1 MTTNNQKAIGYI
13 RVSSDD
19 QAREG
24 LSLEAQE
31 RKIRAYCDLKGL
43 ELVTIFKDEGISGFK
58 PLEKRPGGLSALA
71 SLGFVLQSLPSH
83 NGNGK
88 NSKLTLE
95 NDLQKRPKFERSGSP
110 EGNEWQR
117 SDNAPKTAQDYG
129 ILEAN
134 KCVIANDVSQSKNG
148 TFHSCPGEPIACNL
162 VAIKLDRLFRNT
174 GDAISKSQEF
184 QKRGINL
191 HLLDVSVDTSTA
203 TGKMFFTVLAM
214 LAQFERDITGER
226 TKTVL
231 DMKRKDG
238 KVWNHTPFGYDR
250 MGDVLIPNK
259 KEQKGIQMM
268 KRLHDQGYSLREIA
282 GELELAGISPKRGGE
297 WQAGSVRNAMLKN
310 KQLRVADTI
319 LA

>member
-1 MTTNNQKAIGYI
+1 MTTNNQRAIGYI

-71 SLGFVLQSLPSH
+71 SLGFVVQSLASH

-88 NSKLTLE
+88 NSKLTP
-95 NDLQKRPKFERSGSP
+95 NDLQKGPKFERSGTP

-117 SDNAPKTAQDYG
+117 SDNTPKTAQDYG

-134 KCVIANDVSQSKNG
+134 KCVIVNDVSQSKNG
-148 TFHSCPGEPIACNL
+148 TIYSDPGEPVACNL

-191 HLLDVSVDTSTA
+191 HLLDVSVDTGTA

-250 MGDVLIPNK
+250 VGDVLMPNK

-268 KRLHDQGYSLREIA
+268 KKLHDQGYSLREIA
-282 GELELAGISPKRGGE
+282 GELELAGILPKRGGE
-297 WQAGSVRNAMLKN
+297 WQKYSIYKIISNCDRICM
-310 KQLRVADTI
+310 
-319 LA
+319 

>member
-1 MTTNNQKAIGYI
+1 MTTNNQRAVGYI

-71 SLGFVLQSLPSH
+71 SLGFVLQSLSNH

-88 NSKLTLE
+88 NFKSTLE
-95 NDLQKRPKFERSGSP
+95 NDLQKGPKFERLSVP

-117 SDNAPKTAQDYG
+117 SDNTPKTAQDYG
-129 ILEAN
+129 NLGVNERTVAGDIL
-134 KCVIANDVSQSKNG
+134 QSKNG
-148 TFHSCPGEPIACNL
+148 TIYSYPGEPVAGNL

-184 QKRGINL
+184 QKKGINL
-191 HLLDVSVDTSTA
+191 HLLDVSVDTGTA

-250 MGDVLIPNK
+250 VGDLLIPNK

-268 KRLHDQGYSLREIA
+268 KKLHEQGYSLREIA
-282 GELELAGISPKRGGE
+282 GELELAGIPPKRGGE
-297 WQAGSVRNAMLKN
+297 WQKYSIYKIITNCDRIPA
-310 KQLRVADTI
+310 
-319 LA
+319 

>member
-1 MTTNNQKAIGYI
+1 MTTNNQRAVGYI

-58 PLEKRPGGLSALA
+58 PLEKRPGGLSALK
-71 SLGFVLQSLPSH
+71 SLGFIVQLLTNH
-83 NGNGK
+83 NGKGK
-88 NSKLTLE
+88 NSKPTLE
-95 NDLQKRPKFERSGSP
+95 NDLQKGAKFERSGVP

-117 SDNAPKTAQDYG
+117 SDNTPKTAQDYG
-129 ILEAN
+129 NLGVNERTVAGDIL
-134 KCVIANDVSQSKNG
+134 QSKNG
-148 TFHSCPGEPIACNL
+148 TIYSYPGEPVACNL

-191 HLLDVSVDTSTA
+191 HLLDVSVDTGTA

-250 MGDVLIPNK
+250 VDDLLIPNK

-268 KRLHDQGYSLREIA
+268 KKLHEQGYSLREIA
-282 GELELAGISPKRGGE
+282 GELELAGILPKRGGE
-297 WQAGSVRNAMLKN
+297 WQKYSIYKIISNCDQICM
-310 KQLRVADTI
+310 
-319 LA
+319 

>member
-1 MTTNNQKAIGYI
+1 MTTNNQRAVGYI

-58 PLEKRPGGLSALA
+58 PLEKRQGGLSALK
-71 SLGFVLQSLPSH
+71 SLGFLIQPLPNH

-88 NSKLTLE
+88 NSKSTLE
-95 NDLQKRPKFERSGSP
+95 NDLQKSPKFERSSVP
-110 EGNEWQR
+110 EGNEWQK
-117 SDNAPKTAQDYG
+117 SDNTPKTAQDYG
-129 ILEAN
+129 NLGVNERTVTGDIL
-134 KCVIANDVSQSKNG
+134 QSKNG
-148 TFHSCPGEPIACNL
+148 TIYSYPGEPVACNL

-191 HLLDVSVDTSTA
+191 HLLDVSVDTGTA

-250 MGDVLIPNK
+250 VDDVLIPNK

-268 KRLHDQGYSLREIA
+268 KKLHEQGYSLREIA
-282 GELELAGISPKRGGE
+282 GELELAGIPPKRGGE
-297 WQAGSVRNAMLKN
+297 WQKYSIYKIISNCNRIPA
-310 KQLRVADTI
+310 
-319 LA
+319 

>member
-1 MTTNNQKAIGYI
+1 M
-13 RVSSDD
+13 
-19 QAREG
+19 
-24 LSLEAQE
+24 
-31 RKIRAYCDLKGL
+31 
-43 ELVTIFKDEGISGFK
+43 
-58 PLEKRPGGLSALA
+58 SALA
-71 SLGFVLQSLPSH
+71 SLGFVLQSLTSH

-88 NSKLTLE
+88 NSKSTLE
-95 NDLQKRPKFERSGSP
+95 NDLQKGPKFERSGSP

-117 SDNAPKTAQDYG
+117 SDNTPKTAQDYG
-129 ILEAN
+129 NLGVNERTVTGDIL
-134 KCVIANDVSQSKNG
+134 QSKNG
-148 TFHSCPGEPIACNL
+148 TIYSYPGEPVACNL

-250 MGDVLIPNK
+250 VDDVLIPNK

-282 GELELAGISPKRGGE
+282 GELELAGIPPKRGGE
-297 WQAGSVRNAMLKN
+297 WQAGSVK
-310 KQLRVADTI
+310 KI
-319 LA
+319 IPI

>member
-1 MTTNNQKAIGYI
+1 MTINNQRAIGYI

-71 SLGFVLQSLPSH
+71 SLGFVLQSLTSH

-88 NSKLTLE
+88 NSKLSLE
-95 NDLQKRPKFERSGSP
+95 NDLQKVPKFERSGTP
-110 EGNEWQR
+110 EGNEWQK
-117 SDNAPKTAQDYG
+117 SGNALKTAQDYG

-134 KCVIANDVSQSKNG
+134 KCAIANDVSQSKNG
-148 TFHSCPGEPIACNL
+148 TVYSCPDGPVACNL

-250 MGDVLIPNK
+250 VGDVLIP
-259 KEQKGIQMM
+259 
-268 KRLHDQGYSLREIA
+268 
-282 GELELAGISPKRGGE
+282 
-297 WQAGSVRNAMLKN
+297 
-310 KQLRVADTI
+310 
-319 LA
+319 

>member
-1 MTTNNQKAIGYI
+1 MTTNNQRAVGYI

-117 SDNAPKTAQDYG
+117 SDNTPKTAQIYG
-129 ILEAN
+129 NLGVNEHTVTN
-134 KCVIANDVSQSKNG
+134 RVSQSKNG
-148 TFHSCPGEPIACNL
+148 TVYFDLGGP
-162 VAIKLDRLFRNT
+162 K
-174 GDAISKSQEF
+174 
-184 QKRGINL
+184 
-191 HLLDVSVDTSTA
+191 
-203 TGKMFFTVLAM
+203 
-214 LAQFERDITGER
+214 
-226 TKTVL
+226 
-231 DMKRKDG
+231 
-238 KVWNHTPFGYDR
+238 
-250 MGDVLIPNK
+250 
-259 KEQKGIQMM
+259 
-268 KRLHDQGYSLREIA
+268 
-282 GELELAGISPKRGGE
+282 GELLIFTCR
-297 WQAGSVRNAMLKN
+297 
-310 KQLRVADTI
+310 I
-319 LA
+319 LQPTNYCDNINI

>member
-1 MTTNNQKAIGYI
+1 MTTNNQRAVGYI

-58 PLEKRPGGLSALA
+58 PLEKRPGGLSALK
-71 SLGFVLQSLPSH
+71 SLGFIVQLLTNH
-83 NGNGK
+83 NGKGK
-88 NSKLTLE
+88 NSKPTLE
-95 NDLQKRPKFERSGSP
+95 NDLQKGAKFERSGVP

-117 SDNAPKTAQDYG
+117 SDNTPKTAQDYG
-129 ILEAN
+129 NLGVNERTVAGDIL
-134 KCVIANDVSQSKNG
+134 QSKNG
-148 TFHSCPGEPIACNL
+148 TIYSYPGEPVACNL

-191 HLLDVSVDTSTA
+191 HLLDVSVDTGTA

-250 MGDVLIPNK
+250 VDDLLIPNK

-268 KRLHDQGYSLREIA
+268 KKLHEQGYSLREIA
-282 GELELAGISPKRGGE
+282 GELELAGIPPKRGGE
-297 WQAGSVRNAMLKN
+297 WQAGSVK
-310 KQLRVADTI
+310 KI
-319 LA
+319 LIKL